1 MIDAQHS
8 LPEGAVLGKYQIINV
23 LGEGGFGITYLA
35 VDVSTG
41 WRVVIKEYFPNEF
54 AIRKGD
60 SSIVAKTSSAK
71 DFKRGQQRFKEE
83 AKILARFDHPSIV
96 KILGYFE
103 ANNTAYFV
111 MEYEEG
117 LDLSQHLRQ
126 IGSPVSQE
134 EIISLIMPILEGL
147 KEVHR
152 HRYLHRDIK
161 PANILL
167 RDAKLPVL
175 IDFGA
180 SKQTMGDVNKSVTSM
195 LTEGYAPLE
204 QYSTDIKQQGPFT
217 DLYAI
222 GAVIYR
228 MISGKVPPSAQ
239 TRSYQLLQ
247 DGEDP
252 LVLLGDMNLHGYDGN
267 FLYAIDRTLLLKG
280 KERPQSVQEFQDM
293 LMGMQEEVDNN
304 VYENWDDL
312 PPRTYEHIS
321 KELEDMPKGGIFSFE
336 GIIHR
341 LGYLAHT
348 FIAICIFIAGLLFMV
363 VSQEASS
370 GEASTVG
377 ISFAALGFIVML
389 WISFAALVKRTRD
402 LEQSIPL
409 FIFLSLIPYINFII
423 VVILLFAPSKYLQDQ
438 EGEY

>member
-1 MIDAQHS
+1 MMDEQHS
-8 LPEGAVLGKYQIINV
+8 LPEGTVLGKYQIINI

-41 WRVVIKEYFPNEF
+41 WRVVIKEYFPSEF

-60 SSIVAKTSSAK
+60 SSIVAKTSSKK

-83 AKILARFDHPSIV
+83 AKILSRFDHPSIV

-111 MEYEEG
+111 MEYEDG
-117 LDLSQHLRQ
+117 LDLSQYLRQ
-126 IGSPVSQE
+126 IESPVSQE

-167 RDAKLPVL
+167 RDTKLPVL

-180 SKQTMGDVNKSVTSM
+180 SKQTMGDVSKSVTSM

-204 QYSTDIKQQGPFT
+204 QYSTDVKQQGPFT

-247 DGEDP
+247 DGQDP
-252 LVLLGDMNLHGYDGN
+252 LILLGEMNLPGYDGN
-267 FLYAIDRTLLLKG
+267 FLYAVDRTLLLKG
-280 KERPQSVQEFQDM
+280 KDRPQSVQEFQNM
-293 LMGMQEEVDNN
+293 LMGMQEEVDDS

-321 KELEDMPKGGIFSFE
+321 KEFEYMPEGDIFSFE
-336 GIIHR
+336 GILHR
-341 LGYLAHT
+341 LGYLTHT

-363 VSQEASS
+363 VNQKPLINEP
-370 GEASTVG
+370 STLG
-377 ISFAALGFIVML
+377 ILFAVLSFIVML

-423 VVILLFAPSKYLQDQ
+423 VIILLLAPSKYLQDQ
-438 EGEY
+438 EHEY